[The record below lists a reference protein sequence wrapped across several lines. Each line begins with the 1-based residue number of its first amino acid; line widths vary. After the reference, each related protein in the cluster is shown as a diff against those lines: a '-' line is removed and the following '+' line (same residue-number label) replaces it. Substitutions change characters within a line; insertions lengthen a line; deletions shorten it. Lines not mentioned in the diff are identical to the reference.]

1 MTVCERRDH
10 GVALRARDDMATP
23 AAAAPTE
30 ADPAPGPVRGKKKLL
45 ILIAGAV
52 LLLLALGGG
61 AAFWIAQR
69 QASEAAA
76 DPDAEAQ
83 AGNDAADAA
92 AEAPTARPKGDKHRL
107 PVFLPMEVFTVN
119 LADRDAERYA
129 QVGVTL
135 EVADS
140 KTSDLLK
147 AYMPAL
153 RNDVLM
159 LIAHKSAADL
169 QDRAGKLQ
177 LAREIKRAALKPLAD
192 SDGAGDDTDD
202 APVRA
207 VLFSSFIIQ

>member
-1 MTVCERRDH
+1 
-10 GVALRARDDMATP
+10 MATK
-23 AAAAPTE
+23 AAPAE
-30 ADPAPGPVRGKKKLL
+30 DAPAPTPARGKRKL
-45 ILIAGAV
+45 ILIAAAALM
-52 LLLLALGGG
+52 LLLVLGGG
-61 AAFWIAQR
+61 TAFWVMQR
-69 QASEAAA
+69 QSAEPAV
-76 DPDAEAQ
+76 DAETE
-83 AGNDAADAA
+83 AGNDVADAA
-92 AEAPTARPKGDKHRL
+92 AEEPAAKPKSDKHRL
-107 PVFLPMEVFTVN
+107 PVFLPMEIFTVN

-159 LIAHKSAADL
+159 LIAHKTAADL

-192 SDGAGDDTDD
+192 SDDAAGDSDD